1 MGIATEQATRIY
13 AGFIKTGERA
23 NEYFKS
29 WTFDEPLAVSESTD
43 QKFRSVQ
50 RLLHKAIRHFVLNYA
65 QFRHLMPVSAEV
77 EGICARAAQKEYNV
91 GTYRADFIIE
101 PDNSIRL
108 IEMNCRFPLN
118 GFFITGFFNM
128 VADAYARETGLS
140 KVDDYTPFFDYLVS
154 YFGAFDD
161 VCILKKGSEKR
172 NETKFIQEVFTEAGF
187 AVHTLACE
195 EIPANLRMLEN
206 AAVICELDHTDLLSL
221 PAYALEAIIHSKS
234 LNDLR
239 TVFLVHDKRFFAVL
253 NHDEFLFSALSSDE
267 AAELR
272 AYLVPTYTAS
282 ERLDLWQN
290 AREQKDGWILK
301 PCVFGKS
308 KNVFAGKVTEQR
320 EWERLFSEGETAG
333 MVLQPF
339 ISQRL
344 FQGTIGSQRFQD
356 YVVGTLLYF
365 NDQYFGPG
373 IFRASSFPVTNIKDD
388 RKLAPFVT
396 AKSASFTGSI

>member
-1 MGIATEQATRIY
+1 MGFVTEQAARIY
-13 AGFIKTGERA
+13 SGFIKTGERA
-23 NEYFKS
+23 NEYFKP

-43 QKFRSVQ
+43 LKFRSIQ
-50 RLLHKAIRHFVLNYA
+50 RLLHKAIGYFVLNYA
-65 QFRHLMPVSAEV
+65 QFRHLMPVSAGV
-77 EGICARAAQKEYNV
+77 ENICARAAQKEYSV
-91 GTYRADFIIE
+91 GTYRTDFIIE

-128 VADAYARETGLS
+128 VADAYARQTGLV
-140 KVDDYTPFFDYLVS
+140 KIDDYTSFFDYLVS
-154 YFGAFDD
+154 YFGVFDD

-221 PAYALEAIIHSKS
+221 PTDALETIIHSKS

-239 TVFLVHDKRFFAVL
+239 TVFLAHDKRFFSVL
-253 NHDEFLFSALSSDE
+253 NHDEFLLSALTSAE

-282 ERLDLWQN
+282 ERPDLWQS
-290 AREQKDGWILK
+290 ARKQKDGWILK

-308 KNVFAGKVTEQR
+308 KNVFAG
-320 EWERLFSEGETAG
+320 
-333 MVLQPF
+333 
-339 ISQRL
+339 
-344 FQGTIGSQRFQD
+344 
-356 YVVGTLLYF
+356 
-365 NDQYFGPG
+365 
-373 IFRASSFPVTNIKDD
+373 
-388 RKLAPFVT
+388 
-396 AKSASFTGSI
+396 

>member
-77 EGICARAAQKEYNV
+77 EGICARAAQKEYSV

-206 AAVICELDHTDLLSL
+206 AAVICELDH
-221 PAYALEAIIHSKS
+221 
-234 LNDLR
+234 
-239 TVFLVHDKRFFAVL
+239 
-253 NHDEFLFSALSSDE
+253 
-267 AAELR
+267 
-272 AYLVPTYTAS
+272 
-282 ERLDLWQN
+282 
-290 AREQKDGWILK
+290 
-301 PCVFGKS
+301 
-308 KNVFAGKVTEQR
+308 
-320 EWERLFSEGETAG
+320 
-333 MVLQPF
+333 
-339 ISQRL
+339 
-344 FQGTIGSQRFQD
+344 
-356 YVVGTLLYF
+356 
-365 NDQYFGPG
+365 
-373 IFRASSFPVTNIKDD
+373 
-388 RKLAPFVT
+388 
-396 AKSASFTGSI
+396 

>member
-1 MGIATEQATRIY
+1 
-13 AGFIKTGERA
+13 
-23 NEYFKS
+23 
-29 WTFDEPLAVSESTD
+29 
-43 QKFRSVQ
+43 
-50 RLLHKAIRHFVLNYA
+50 
-65 QFRHLMPVSAEV
+65 
-77 EGICARAAQKEYNV
+77 
-91 GTYRADFIIE
+91 
-101 PDNSIRL
+101 
-108 IEMNCRFPLN
+108 
-118 GFFITGFFNM
+118 
-128 VADAYARETGLS
+128 
-140 KVDDYTPFFDYLVS
+140 
-154 YFGAFDD
+154 
-161 VCILKKGSEKR
+161 
-172 NETKFIQEVFTEAGF
+172 
-187 AVHTLACE
+187 
-195 EIPANLRMLEN
+195 
-206 AAVICELDHTDLLSL
+206 
-221 PAYALEAIIHSKS
+221 

-396 AKSASFTGSI
+396 AKIASFTGSI